1 MSDANPL
8 LGFTADHHAPPRDE
22 EDQKERSSKKIKGGD
37 KEDAKG
43 ADKGETLNVGE
54 QREKVTT
61 IGSKSYKESVAGVM
75 VIDDEE
81 ELRRGKSRQGEE
93 VFEENEFMVE
103 GQIEEQRIGD
113 IECPKFSFSLK
124 EEQRI
129 QRPWKQGVI
138 VQLLGRKIGYKALE
152 NRLKQLWVRK
162 GAIQIVDLSHDFY
175 LVTFTS
181 LEDQC
186 RALTEGPWMIYDH
199 YLVVRAWSS
208 NFDPS
213 TATVS
218 KTAVWVRFSGL
229 PIEYYDPRILHFIG
243 NRIGTTVK
251 VDKNTLLQER
261 GKYARL
267 CVEVDLSKPLLAM
280 FELKGRHYKVEYEGL
295 HLLCLKCGRYDHLSA
310 VCPEKLKTTD
320 GSTGGGTNIGI
331 GGETTEQIVEG
342 PWTVVH
348 KPRRAR
354 KGKEGSSLAQ
364 SADIQNQPEKTTAA
378 VGKTGSRFAV
388 LTAKN
393 AQESILAENSETV
406 TNVDMGKSFPSLPHN
421 DMRERNI
428 PKSTN
433 ERNKG
438 NANSNKIKKITATRA
453 SFKEKVGPTH
463 GKIND
468 TLADLMVSN
477 ALDACISNQY
487 KPMNKIEKLPMKN
500 NVDHQGYDQG
510 QAAVQNFVELHE
522 SQNSDQTHLFYHR
535 DPGLKESKFFHGPM
549 FDDRRPVLEDTL
561 SLHPKNNGSRSLEVE
576 VFVDA
581 KENGDSSAEEW
592 DMDIA
597 VEGANQVHAKEEGKG
612 NLY

>member
-1 MSDANPL
+1 MPC
-8 LGFTADHHAPPRDE
+8 
-22 EDQKERSSKKIKGGD
+22 
-37 KEDAKG
+37 
-43 ADKGETLNVGE
+43 
-54 QREKVTT
+54 
-61 IGSKSYKESVAGVM
+61 SKSYKESVAGVM
-75 VIDDEE
+75 DIVDEE
-81 ELRRGKSRQGEE
+81 EVRRRKPRQGEE
-93 VFEENEFMVE
+93 VLLDEDLMVE

-152 NRLKQLWVRK
+152 NRLKQLWVRR
-162 GAIQIVDLSHDFY
+162 GVIQIVDLSHDFY

-213 TATVS
+213 TATVT

-229 PIEYYDPRILHFIG
+229 PIEYYDSGILHFIG

-295 HLLCLKCGRYDHLSA
+295 HLLCLKCGRYDHLS
-310 VCPEKLKTTD
+310 E
-320 GSTGGGTNIGI
+320 
-331 GGETTEQIVEG
+331 IVDG

-354 KGKEGSSLAQ
+354 KGKEGSSPAQ
-364 SADIQNQPEKTTAA
+364 TADAQNQPENTTAA

-388 LTAKN
+388 LTAEN
-393 AQESILAENSETV
+393 AQESTLAENSETV
-406 TNVDMGKSFPSLPHN
+406 TNVDMGKSMQSLPHN
-421 DMRERNI
+421 DMREKNI
-428 PKSTN
+428 HKSTN

-438 NANSNKIKKITATRA
+438 QANSNKIKKINATRA
-453 SFKEKVGPTH
+453 SFKEKVGSTH
-463 GKIND
+463 GKKND
-468 TLADLMVSN
+468 TLADLKVSN
-477 ALDACISNQY
+477 ALDACISNHY
-487 KPMNKIEKLPMKN
+487 KPMNKNEKLPTKS
-500 NVDHQGYDQG
+500 NVDHQG
-510 QAAVQNFVELHE
+510 
-522 SQNSDQTHLFYHR
+522 

-561 SLHPKNNGSRSLEVE
+561 PLHPKNNG
-576 VFVDA
+576 
-581 KENGDSSAEEW
+581 
-592 DMDIA
+592 
-597 VEGANQVHAKEEGKG
+597 
-612 NLY
+612 